1 MTILLVHFNHLVIDG
16 QFSWPKLA
24 SVSWKPNYGD
34 MLVCAALTRLIAP
47 DLKTIRLTFGDEA
60 PGPASGA
67 VVRGSTYL
75 HKNFDFDKAIRTIE
89 SIDAPVACV
98 GLGAQSPVLD
108 PKFLDDNDRARRFVS
123 VLSERSRSISARGAF
138 TAAVLERL
146 GARSIRITGCPSL
159 FYYGLPRPVAAD
171 ERLLSFYR
179 RIGVSI
185 HSGLERNI
193 FCRDPLRARALHA
206 AVLSDV
212 ARNANGPRIFE
223 QGNMLEYL
231 IARHDGPYQEK
242 LTSARKFLD
251 LLNMGDL
258 TPDQLVSYFVSIES
272 VEEWLGKARDL
283 DALIGFRFHGNMVG
297 LAQGVPC
304 FYYCYDSRLKEFCEL
319 YQLPHRDIEQEY
331 EDPVHIMAEHD
342 WSRVN
347 AAVGS
352 CHAEMRAFFE
362 ENAIPMSARLDAP

>member
-1 MTILLVHFNHLVIDG
+1 MEVISKMTILLVHFNHLVIDG

-60 PGPASGA
+60 TGPASGA

-108 PKFLDDNDRARRFVS
+108 PTFLDDNDQARRFVS

-179 RIGVSI
+179 RDRRVDSFRSRTEYFLSRSAAGARAS
-185 HSGLERNI
+185 
-193 FCRDPLRARALHA
+193 CRRALRRGAQRQWPAHLRAGQHA
-206 AVLSDV
+206 RISD
-212 ARNANGPRIFE
+212 RP
-223 QGNMLEYL
+223 
-231 IARHDGPYQEK
+231 P
-242 LTSARKFLD
+242 
-251 LLNMGDL
+251 
-258 TPDQLVSYFVSIES
+258 
-272 VEEWLGKARDL
+272 
-283 DALIGFRFHGNMVG
+283 
-297 LAQGVPC
+297 
-304 FYYCYDSRLKEFCEL
+304 
-319 YQLPHRDIEQEY
+319 
-331 EDPVHIMAEHD
+331 
-342 WSRVN
+342 
-347 AAVGS
+347 
-352 CHAEMRAFFE
+352 
-362 ENAIPMSARLDAP
+362 